1 MTVYANI
8 VEMFI
13 VIGQFIL

>member
-1 MTVYANI
+1 M

-13 VIGQFIL
+13 VITN

>member
-1 MTVYANI
+1 

-13 VIGQFIL
+13 VHYFGLQDFI